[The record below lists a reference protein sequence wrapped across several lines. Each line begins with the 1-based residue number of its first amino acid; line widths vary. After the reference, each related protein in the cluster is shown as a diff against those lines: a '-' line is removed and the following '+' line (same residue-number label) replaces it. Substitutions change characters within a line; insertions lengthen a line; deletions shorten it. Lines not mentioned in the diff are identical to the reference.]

1 MPKEINAGYEIVR
14 RQRVGAVEI
23 VLAHNP
29 KAPEQ
34 YVTWKCRNGGEY
46 NHGHYFVDEGRAV
59 MDFSKRIHNERMY
72 ER

>member
-29 KAPEQ
+29 KAPEP
-34 YVTWKCRNGGEY
+34 YVTWKCRNGREY
-46 NHGHYFVDEGRAV
+46 YHGHYFVDEGRAV
-59 MDFSKRIHNERMY
+59 MDFSKRIHSERMY